1 MDSPQSPD
9 VITPAEAAKQLQGA
23 AIAVSDWLAEGCD
36 CNDIP
41 RAQIATLV
49 AWTKETTREALSQAA
64 EVKVCDC
71 PWCQAA
77 KIVAGTDMPHFK

>member
-1 MDSPQSPD
+1 MDSAQRPD
-9 VITPAEAAKQLQGA
+9 VIPPAEAAKQLHGA

-41 RAQIATLV
+41 RVHIATLV
-49 AWTKETTREALSQAA
+49 AWTKETTREAPGHAA

-71 PWCQAA
+71 SWCKAA
-77 KIVAGTDMPHFK
+77 ASGTKLRYVK